1 MTLKDASNDRELD
14 DSALAE
20 LIEQRCIALIAACQ
34 IRELMMA
41 TAESRTGGLISGAL
55 IGVAGA
61 SAVVER
67 GVVAY
72 SNTAKMGLLDVPP
85 ALLAQF
91 GAVSEEAARAMAEGM
106 LAGTAA
112 AEANRKLGLTLSVTG
127 IAGPGGGSEEKP
139 EGLVH
144 FAAALKG
151 AMTLHAE
158 ERFGAPGRNRVRQLS
173 VARALALGLEA
184 IAPN

>member
-1 MTLKDASNDRELD
+1 MMLKDASK
-14 DSALAE
+14 DSACDDAALAD
-20 LIEQRCIALIAACQ
+20 LIEKRCVALIEACKN
-34 IRELMMA
+34 RGLMLA
-41 TAESRTGGLISGAL
+41 TAESCTGGLISGAL

-61 SAVVER
+61 SKVVER

-85 ALLAQF
+85 GMLAQF
-91 GAVSEEAARAMAEGM
+91 GAVSEEVARAMAEGA
-106 LAGTAA
+106 LNGTGAA
-112 AEANRKLGLTLSVTG
+112 DANEKLGLTLAVTG
-127 IAGPGGGSEEKP
+127 IAGPGGGTEEKP

-144 FAAALKG
+144 FAAARKG

-158 ERFGAPGRNRVRQLS
+158 ERFGPQGRNRVRQLT

-184 IAPN
+184 LAPS